1 MTNSTT
7 FPGSVT
13 CPTSTVSNAMTLGT
27 TKTFVVTVSDA
38 SGYNK
43 YYIDGYLQA
52 SLELHQQQTYIFDL
66 SSSTLSGH
74 PFEFST
80 TNDGSHGG
88 GSAYTTGITTTG
100 TYASSEK
107 RTFFVPV
114 GAPTTLYYYCTAH
127 SGMGAGVSISPTA
140 ELVVSGH
147 IESTDLVVTGT
158 GGVGIGVGTTAQRP
172 SNPTTGMIRY
182 NSTIGFMESYLEAGW
197 APIAQPPAVTGVSPT
212 TTLTSGGYAA
222 GWYHQTNLFHPYP
235 NNNDN
240 FGGHNTNAQ
249 TLGTEGV
256 SISSD
261 GQYAIVAVRNDD
273 EGSSDA
279 GSAQIFK
286 RTGSTWA
293 WQAELRALGANEA
306 GFSGVTSQGNW
317 YFGWNVNISGDGV
330 YAFVTQYQGQSGP
343 SRSGTVHV
351 FKRTDTTWTWKTE
364 LFNQN
369 PEANDNFGYNVDSN
383 SDGSYLIV
391 GAYKAD
397 PGSVASDAGSA
408 QIFKR
413 TNESWAH
420 QAQLLHPTPA
430 ANDFFGWSV
439 SISGDGTIAVVG
451 VYQDDIGSD
460 VNGNHGSAQ
469 VYLRNTS
476 TDAWTWEDELL
487 HPPSSGV
494 SNGPGTYDNFGGSV
508 AITSDG
514 TRIIV
519 GAPYAWDEAPGGSD
533 VGAAFIF
540 RRDNTTWVHE
550 KELHAYDSELG
561 MRFGWRVSISG
572 DGTYA
577 AVSAHKDGDNAN
589 AGDVTRGGVLHLFK
603 RTNTTWALEKELVN
617 PNRVEYDY
625 MGDGGVAIS
634 SDATHII
641 TGSPYSV
648 HGASQGSAQIFYLRT
663 LLLDSAT
670 QVFTAT
676 GSGIIPG
683 STVQLEGADGTLYS
697 VFDTTTPNAAGTQ
710 VTFKM
715 GALGATGAYTV
726 ANQPYKIRVNST
738 SGLSGTSTTPLIG
751 LPVGWTTAAGAD
763 LTFTT
768 ESTTTQTLVGTD
780 GAGGTNRKFEV
791 APSSASLPAGLTLTE
806 AGAITGTITESAA
819 TGTTSVTFR
828 LTDIGSDVF
837 TDRAINIVW
846 NSDAYTFSPNPF
858 TFTNAGLYGRDGP
871 DLAATKTA
879 YGATGWWQTSTS
891 FNQVSGK
898 QGFQLWTVPSTGTYT
913 IEAKGAQGGY
923 RYTGSTYNS
932 NNTAVAP
939 GNGATV
945 KATFALTKGATV
957 VLIVA
962 QSPARGQHWASGT
975 GGGGASWVLKPGAF
989 TSNNDVYLVA
999 GGGGGSGAANYVT
1012 STNQGGHATGDG
1024 QGTLGSGGASGDRS
1038 AGGGAG
1044 WTVDGSGSYQTT
1056 YYYGLKPSNG
1066 ALGGNPY
1073 HATHYSA
1080 YQSPGGFGG
1089 GGSNGGECSGGG
1101 AGASG
1106 GRAATSYL
1114 SGNTIGGTSYIMP
1127 NGTGGVTVTARTFS
1141 GNHTDIHGSIIITQ
1155 N

>member
-158 GGVGIGVGTTAQRP
+158 GGVGLGVGTTAQRP

-182 NSTIGFMESYLEAGW
+182 NSTIGFMEAYTAAGW
-197 APIAQPPAVTGVSPT
+197 GPIAQPPTVTGVSPT
-212 TTLTSGGYAA
+212 TTLTSGGVLA
-222 GWYHQTNLFHPYP
+222 GWVGTDTGPHMT
-235 NNNDN
+235 
-240 FGGHNTNAQ
+240 GGTR
-249 TLGTEGV
+249 
-256 SISSD
+256 
-261 GQYAIVAVRNDD
+261 IVADD
-273 EGSSDA
+273 
-279 GSAQIFK
+279 
-286 RTGSTWA
+286 
-293 WQAELRALGANEA
+293 GANGDLYGYRLA
-306 GFSGVTSQGNW
+306 
-317 YFGWNVNISGDGV
+317 ISGDGTKV
-330 YAFVTQYQGQSGP
+330 IVGSFAEEASTGSGHRGAAYIYTLSGGSWSQTAKILAADQSGTNA
-343 SRSGTVHV
+343 S
-351 FKRTDTTWTWKTE
+351 
-364 LFNQN
+364 
-369 PEANDNFGYNVDSN
+369 FGVSVGMN
-383 SDGSYLIV
+383 SDGTKVVI
-391 GAYKAD
+391 GAQAQGGWGAAYIFAYNGTSWVKE
-397 PGSVASDAGSA
+397 GSTLLASDKQSGDQFGQSVSMNSDGTRVIAGAFFEDSGGDASGAAYVFAYNGTSWSQQAKLVGDNQAGDWFGEGVSMSSDGTRVIAGGREAGSYGIGFA
-408 QIFKR
+408 YVF
-413 TNESWAH
+413 NFSSGSWDTGTKISPPSDVVAGDYLG
-420 QAQLLHPTPA
+420 QT
-430 ANDFFGWSV
+430 V
-439 SISGDGTIAVVG
+439 SISGDGTKVLIGAPADHVSSLANTGSAYVFTYNGSSWVQEVKLTAATPGADAQFGMGGVSMNSDGTKIIVG
-451 VYQDDIGSD
+451 EYQDYGSR
-460 VNGNHGSAQ
+460 GAAHIFT
-469 VYLRNTS
+469 Y
-476 TDAWTWEDELL
+476 
-487 HPPSSGV
+487 SSGSWDSGLKIV
-494 SNGPGTYDNFGGSV
+494 PTSRATGAYFGGGV
-508 AITSDG
+508 AMNSDG
-514 TRIIV
+514 TRVIV
-519 GAPYAWDEAPGGSD
+519 GEHENGVGK
-533 VGAAFIF
+533 GAAYIF
-540 RRDNTTWVHE
+540 
-550 KELHAYDSELG
+550 
-561 MRFGWRVSISG
+561 
-572 DGTYA
+572 
-577 AVSAHKDGDNAN
+577 
-589 AGDVTRGGVLHLFK
+589 
-603 RTNTTWALEKELVN
+603 
-617 PNRVEYDY
+617 DY
-625 MGDGGVAIS
+625 NS
-634 SDATHII
+634 N
-641 TGSPYSV
+641 
-648 HGASQGSAQIFYLRT
+648 QIF
-663 LLLDSAT
+663 DSST

-697 VFDTTTPNAAGTQ
+697 VFNTTTPNAAGTQ

-751 LPVGWTTAAGAD
+751 LAVGWTTAAGAD

-806 AGAITGTITESAA
+806 STGAITGTITESAA
-819 TGTTSVTFR
+819 SGSTSVTFR
-828 LTDIGSDVF
+828 LTDIGSGLF

-962 QSPARGQHWASGT
+962 QSPARGQHWASGI

-1012 STNQGGHATGDG
+1012 STNQGGHAGG
-1024 QGTLGSGGASGDRS
+1024 SSQGSIGGGGASGDRS

-1044 WTVDGSGSYQTT
+1044 WTGDGSGSYITT

-1073 HATHYSA
+1073 HATHYKD

-1101 AGASG
+1101 AGAAG

>member
-158 GGVGIGVGTTAQRP
+158 GGVGLGVGTTAQRP

-182 NSTIGFMESYLEAGW
+182 NSTIGFMEAYTAAGW
-197 APIAQPPAVTGVSPT
+197 GPIAQPPAVTGVSPT
-212 TTLTSGGYAA
+212 TTLTSGGVLV
-222 GWYHQTNLFHPYP
+222 GWVGTDTGPHMT
-235 NNNDN
+235 
-240 FGGHNTNAQ
+240 GGTR
-249 TLGTEGV
+249 
-256 SISSD
+256 
-261 GQYAIVAVRNDD
+261 IVADD
-273 EGSSDA
+273 
-279 GSAQIFK
+279 
-286 RTGSTWA
+286 
-293 WQAELRALGANEA
+293 GANGDLYGYRLA
-306 GFSGVTSQGNW
+306 
-317 YFGWNVNISGDGV
+317 ISGDGTKV
-330 YAFVTQYQGQSGP
+330 IVGSFAEEASTGSGHRGAAYIYTLSGGSWSQTAKILAADQSGTNA
-343 SRSGTVHV
+343 S
-351 FKRTDTTWTWKTE
+351 
-364 LFNQN
+364 
-369 PEANDNFGYNVDSN
+369 FGVSVGMN
-383 SDGSYLIV
+383 SDGTKVVI
-391 GAYKAD
+391 GAQAQGGWGAAYIFAYNGTSWVKE
-397 PGSVASDAGSA
+397 GSTLLASDKQSGDQFGQSVSMNSDGTRVIAGAFFEDSGGDASGAAYVFAYNGTSWSQQAKLVGDNQAGDWFGEGVSMSSDGTRVIAGGREAGSYGIGFA
-408 QIFKR
+408 YVF
-413 TNESWAH
+413 NFSSGSWDTGTKISPPSDVVAGDYLG
-420 QAQLLHPTPA
+420 QT
-430 ANDFFGWSV
+430 V
-439 SISGDGTIAVVG
+439 SISGDGTKVLIGAPADHVSSLANTGSAYVFTYNGSSWVQEVKLTAATPGANAQFGMGGVSMNSDGTKIIVG
-451 VYQDDIGSD
+451 EYQDYGSR
-460 VNGNHGSAQ
+460 GAAHIFT
-469 VYLRNTS
+469 Y
-476 TDAWTWEDELL
+476 
-487 HPPSSGV
+487 SSGSWDSGLKIV
-494 SNGPGTYDNFGGSV
+494 PTSRATGAYFGCGV
-508 AITSDG
+508 AINSDG
-514 TRIIV
+514 TRVIV
-519 GAPYAWDEAPGGSD
+519 GEHENGAGK
-533 VGAAFIF
+533 GAAYIF
-540 RRDNTTWVHE
+540 
-550 KELHAYDSELG
+550 
-561 MRFGWRVSISG
+561 
-572 DGTYA
+572 
-577 AVSAHKDGDNAN
+577 
-589 AGDVTRGGVLHLFK
+589 
-603 RTNTTWALEKELVN
+603 
-617 PNRVEYDY
+617 DY
-625 MGDGGVAIS
+625 NS
-634 SDATHII
+634 N
-641 TGSPYSV
+641 
-648 HGASQGSAQIFYLRT
+648 QIF
-663 LLLDSAT
+663 DSST

-697 VFDTTTPNAAGTQ
+697 VFNTTTPNAAGTQ

-751 LPVGWTTAAGAD
+751 LAVGWTTAAGAD

-806 AGAITGTITESAA
+806 STGAITGTITESAA
-819 TGTTSVTFR
+819 SGSTSVTFR
-828 LTDIGSDVF
+828 LTDIGSGLF

-962 QSPARGQHWASGT
+962 QSPARGQHWASGI

-1012 STNQGGHATGDG
+1012 STNQGGHAVGDG

-1044 WTVDGSGSYQTT
+1044 WTGDGSGSYQTT

-1073 HATHYSA
+1073 HATHYTA
-1080 YQSPGGFGG
+1080 YRSPGGFGG

-1101 AGASG
+1101 AGAAG
-1106 GRAATSYL
+1106 GRGATSYL

>member
-1 MTNSTT
+1 
-7 FPGSVT
+7 
-13 CPTSTVSNAMTLGT
+13 
-27 TKTFVVTVSDA
+27 
-38 SGYNK
+38 
-43 YYIDGYLQA
+43 
-52 SLELHQQQTYIFDL
+52 
-66 SSSTLSGH
+66 
-74 PFEFST
+74 
-80 TNDGSHGG
+80 
-88 GSAYTTGITTTG
+88 
-100 TYASSEK
+100 
-107 RTFFVPV
+107 
-114 GAPTTLYYYCTAH
+114 
-127 SGMGAGVSISPTA
+127 
-140 ELVVSGH
+140 
-147 IESTDLVVTGT
+147 
-158 GGVGIGVGTTAQRP
+158 
-172 SNPTTGMIRY
+172 
-182 NSTIGFMESYLEAGW
+182 
-197 APIAQPPAVTGVSPT
+197 
-212 TTLTSGGYAA
+212 
-222 GWYHQTNLFHPYP
+222 
-235 NNNDN
+235 
-240 FGGHNTNAQ
+240 
-249 TLGTEGV
+249 
-256 SISSD
+256 
-261 GQYAIVAVRNDD
+261 
-273 EGSSDA
+273 
-279 GSAQIFK
+279 
-286 RTGSTWA
+286 
-293 WQAELRALGANEA
+293 
-306 GFSGVTSQGNW
+306 
-317 YFGWNVNISGDGV
+317 V

-343 SRSGTVHV
+343 SRSGSVHV

-451 VYQDDIGSD
+451 VYQDDIGTD
-460 VNGNHGSAQ
+460 VNGNQGSAQ

-476 TDAWTWEDELL
+476 TNAWSWEDELL
-487 HPPSSGV
+487 HPTSSGV
-494 SNGPGTYDNFGGSV
+494 SNGPGASDYFGNSV
-508 AITSDG
+508 AISSDG

-519 GAPYAWDEAPGGSD
+519 GAYRAYDEVQSD
-533 VGAAFIF
+533 SGAAFIF
-540 RRDNTTWVHE
+540 RRDTTASPIAWIHE
-550 KELHAYDSELG
+550 AEIHHPTPDNDY
-561 MRFGWRVSISG
+561 FGWRVSISG
-572 DGTYA
+572 DGVRVVVA
-577 AVSAHKDGDNAN
+577 AIFDDTP
-589 AGDVTRGGVLHLFK
+589 VTNGGTIHIFK
-603 RTNTTWALEKELVN
+603 RTDTTWAHEKEFTHPTPVAYY
-617 PNRVEYDY
+617 R
-625 MGDGGVAIS
+625 MGQGGVAMS
-634 SDATHII
+634 TDGTHILAGVPRDI
-641 TGSPYSV
+641 VGSYTYAGTV
-648 HGASQGSAQIFYLRT
+648 QIFDLRT
-663 LLLDSAT
+663 EILDTAT

-697 VFDTTTPNAAGTQ
+697 VFNTTTPNAAGTQ

-715 GALGATGAYTV
+715 GALGATGGYVV
-726 ANQPYKIRVNST
+726 AQQPYKIRVNST
-738 SGLSGTSTTPLIG
+738 SGLSGVSTTPLIG

-768 ESTTTQTLVGTD
+768 ESTTTNTLVGTD

-806 AGAITGTITESAA
+806 STGAITGTITESAA
-819 TGTTSVTFR
+819 SGSTSVTFR

-1012 STNQGGHATGDG
+1012 STNQGGHAVGDG

-1066 ALGGNPY
+1066 ALGGNPS
-1073 HATHYSA
+1073 HATHYTA

>member
-158 GGVGIGVGTTAQRP
+158 GGVGLGVGTTAQRP

-182 NSTIGFMESYLEAGW
+182 NSTIGFMEAYTAAGW
-197 APIAQPPAVTGVSPT
+197 GPIAQPPAVTGVSPT
-212 TTLTSGGYAA
+212 TTLTSGGVLV
-222 GWYHQTNLFHPYP
+222 GWGASTTILSP
-235 NNNDN
+235 NPVYNDQ
-240 FGGHNTNAQ
+240 FS
-249 TLGTEGV
+249 LLCV
-256 SISSD
+256 SMNSD
-261 GQYAIVAVRNDD
+261 GTKIIVGSKHEDTAAQNSGAAYIYTYSGGSWDTGTIIKAGDRAASDYF
-273 EGSSDA
+273 GSSVSMNSDGTKVIVGATHEDSYSGSYTDA
-279 GSAQIFK
+279 GSAYIF
-286 RTGSTWA
+286 T
-293 WQAELRALGANEA
+293 
-306 GFSGVTSQGNW
+306 
-317 YFGWNVNISGDGV
+317 Y
-330 YAFVTQYQGQSGP
+330 
-343 SRSGTVHV
+343 
-351 FKRTDTTWTWKTE
+351 
-364 LFNQN
+364 
-369 PEANDNFGYNVDSN
+369 
-383 SDGSYLIV
+383 DGSSWDT
-391 GAYKAD
+391 GAKIM
-397 PGSVASDAGSA
+397 SSDS
-408 QIFKR
+408 Q
-413 TNESWAH
+413 
-420 QAQLLHPTPA
+420 
-430 ANDFFGWSV
+430 ANDFFGTSV
-439 SISGDGTIAVVG
+439 AISGDGTKVIVG
-451 VYQDDIGSD
+451 AWYKSSQVGAAYIFAYNGTSWSQEQKIEASD
-460 VNGNHGSAQ
+460 KQVSDYFGMNVSMSGDGTKVLVGAHGE
-469 VYLRNTS
+469 
-476 TDAWTWEDELL
+476 DAGGLSDAGAAYIFAY
-487 HPPSSGV
+487 SSGSWSQEAKLVASDAQAVDYFGKSV
-494 SNGPGTYDNFGGSV
+494 SIN
-508 AITSDG
+508 SDG
-514 TRIIV
+514 TKVVVGADSEDTGAGNAGAAYIFAYSSGSWSQEDKLMASDAQANDHFGIDVSMSSDGTKVIV
-519 GAPYAWDEAPGGSD
+519 GAPDEDTSANLAGAAYIFAYNSSSSSWSQEDKIQSSAINTEDYFGYGVSMNSNGTKVL
-533 VGAAFIF
+533 VGA
-540 RRDNTTWVHE
+540 
-550 KELHAYDSELG
+550 
-561 MRFGWRVSISG
+561 WRADTG
-572 DGTYA
+572 A
-577 AVSAHKDGDNAN
+577 
-589 AGDVTRGGVLHLFK
+589 
-603 RTNTTWALEKELVN
+603 
-617 PNRVEYDY
+617 
-625 MGDGGVAIS
+625 
-634 SDATHII
+634 SDA
-641 TGSPYSV
+641 
-648 HGASQGSAQIFYLRT
+648 GAAYIFDYNSNQIF
-663 LLLDSAT
+663 DSST

-697 VFDTTTPNAAGTQ
+697 VFNTTTPNAAGTQ

-751 LPVGWTTAAGAD
+751 LAVGWTTAAGAD

-806 AGAITGTITESAA
+806 STGAITGTITESAA
-819 TGTTSVTFR
+819 SGSTSVTFR
-828 LTDIGSDVF
+828 LTDIGSGLF

-962 QSPARGQHWASGT
+962 QSPARGQHWASGI

-1012 STNQGGHATGDG
+1012 STNQGGHAVGDG

-1044 WTVDGSGSYQTT
+1044 WTGDGSGSYQTT

-1073 HATHYSA
+1073 HATHYTA
-1080 YQSPGGFGG
+1080 YRSPGGFGG

-1101 AGASG
+1101 AGAAG
-1106 GRAATSYL
+1106 GRGATSYL

>member
-1 MTNSTT
+1 M
-7 FPGSVT
+7 
-13 CPTSTVSNAMTLGT
+13 
-27 TKTFVVTVSDA
+27 
-38 SGYNK
+38 
-43 YYIDGYLQA
+43 
-52 SLELHQQQTYIFDL
+52 
-66 SSSTLSGH
+66 
-74 PFEFST
+74 
-80 TNDGSHGG
+80 
-88 GSAYTTGITTTG
+88 
-100 TYASSEK
+100 
-107 RTFFVPV
+107 
-114 GAPTTLYYYCTAH
+114 
-127 SGMGAGVSISPTA
+127 
-140 ELVVSGH
+140 
-147 IESTDLVVTGT
+147 T
-158 GGVGIGVGTTAQRP
+158 GGTR
-172 SNPTTGMIRY
+172 
-182 NSTIGFMESYLEAGW
+182 
-197 APIAQPPAVTGVSPT
+197 
-212 TTLTSGGYAA
+212 
-222 GWYHQTNLFHPYP
+222 
-235 NNNDN
+235 
-240 FGGHNTNAQ
+240 
-249 TLGTEGV
+249 
-256 SISSD
+256 
-261 GQYAIVAVRNDD
+261 IVADD
-273 EGSSDA
+273 
-279 GSAQIFK
+279 
-286 RTGSTWA
+286 
-293 WQAELRALGANEA
+293 GANGDLYGYRLA
-306 GFSGVTSQGNW
+306 
-317 YFGWNVNISGDGV
+317 ISGDGTKV
-330 YAFVTQYQGQSGP
+330 IVGSFAEEASTGSGHRGAAYIYTLSGGSWSQTAKILAADQSGTNA
-343 SRSGTVHV
+343 S
-351 FKRTDTTWTWKTE
+351 
-364 LFNQN
+364 
-369 PEANDNFGYNVDSN
+369 FGVSVGMN
-383 SDGSYLIV
+383 SDGTKVVI
-391 GAYKAD
+391 GAQAQGGWGAAYIFAYNGTSWVKE
-397 PGSVASDAGSA
+397 GSTLLASDKQSGDQFGQSVSMNSDGTRVIAGAFFEDSGGDASGAAYVFAYNGTSWSQQAKLVGDNQAGDWFGEGVSMSSDGTRVIAGGREAGSYGIGFA
-408 QIFKR
+408 YVF
-413 TNESWAH
+413 NFSSGSWDTGTKISPPSDVVAGDYLG
-420 QAQLLHPTPA
+420 QT
-430 ANDFFGWSV
+430 V
-439 SISGDGTIAVVG
+439 SISGDGTKVLIGAPADHVSSLANTGSAYVFTYNGSSWVQEVKLTAATPGADAQFGMGGVSMNSDGTKIIVG
-451 VYQDDIGSD
+451 EYQDYGSR
-460 VNGNHGSAQ
+460 GAAHIFT
-469 VYLRNTS
+469 Y
-476 TDAWTWEDELL
+476 
-487 HPPSSGV
+487 SSGSWDSGLKIV
-494 SNGPGTYDNFGGSV
+494 PTSRATGAYFGCGV
-508 AITSDG
+508 AINSDG
-514 TRIIV
+514 TRVIV
-519 GAPYAWDEAPGGSD
+519 GEHENGVGK
-533 VGAAFIF
+533 GAAYIF
-540 RRDNTTWVHE
+540 
-550 KELHAYDSELG
+550 
-561 MRFGWRVSISG
+561 
-572 DGTYA
+572 
-577 AVSAHKDGDNAN
+577 
-589 AGDVTRGGVLHLFK
+589 
-603 RTNTTWALEKELVN
+603 
-617 PNRVEYDY
+617 DY
-625 MGDGGVAIS
+625 NS
-634 SDATHII
+634 N
-641 TGSPYSV
+641 
-648 HGASQGSAQIFYLRT
+648 QIF
-663 LLLDSAT
+663 DSST

-697 VFDTTTPNAAGTQ
+697 VFNTTTPNAAGTQ

-751 LPVGWTTAAGAD
+751 LAVGWTTAAGAD

-806 AGAITGTITESAA
+806 STGAITGTITESAA
-819 TGTTSVTFR
+819 SGSTSVTFR
-828 LTDIGSDVF
+828 LTDIGSGLF

-1012 STNQGGHATGDG
+1012 STNQGGHAGG
-1024 QGTLGSGGASGDRS
+1024 SSQGSIGGGGASGDRS

-1044 WTVDGSGSYQTT
+1044 WTGDGSGSYITT

-1073 HATHYSA
+1073 HATHYKD

-1101 AGASG
+1101 AGAAG